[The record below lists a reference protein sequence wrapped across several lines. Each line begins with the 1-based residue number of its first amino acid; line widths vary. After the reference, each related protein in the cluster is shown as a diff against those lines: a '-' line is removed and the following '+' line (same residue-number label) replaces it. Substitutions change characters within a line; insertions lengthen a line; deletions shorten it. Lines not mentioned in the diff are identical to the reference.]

1 MLFKKNQN
9 KRKCFIVLQKALRI
23 FDVALVVGNLRPPC
37 WADAAGLLRRWSGV
51 EEAEPEVGLLREVL
65 QVEEVGDEVP
75 PDQDV
80 LAVAAPSA
88 AAASAGVGASALAA
102 AKYRA
107 SVLGVC
113 DTENGMESSSVHFLV
128 LFLE

>member
-1 MLFKKNQN
+1 MVLLKKNR
-9 KRKCFIVLQKALRI
+9 RKCVIVLQKALRV

-37 WADAAGLLRRWSGV
+37 WADAAGLLRQWSGV

-80 LAVAAPSA
+80 LAVAVPSA
-88 AAASAGVGASALAA
+88 AAVADATTPAGVGASALAT
-102 AKYRA
+102 AKYKEI
-107 SVLGVC
+107 G
-113 DTENGMESSSVHFLV
+113 
-128 LFLE
+128 

>member
-1 MLFKKNQN
+1 MHLKKDQN
-9 KRKCFIVLQKALRI
+9 RRKCFIVLQKALRV

-37 WADAAGLLRRWSGV
+37 WADAAGLLRRGSGV

-80 LAVAAPSA
+80 LAVVVPTATAVA
-88 AAASAGVGASALAA
+88 DTATSAGVGASALAT
-102 AKYRA
+102 AKYKEI
-107 SVLGVC
+107 G
-113 DTENGMESSSVHFLV
+113 
-128 LFLE
+128 

>member
-1 MLFKKNQN
+1 MLLKEDQN
-9 KRKCFIVLQKALRI
+9 RRKCFIVLQKALRV

-37 WADAAGLLRRWSGV
+37 WADAAGLLRRRGRWSGV

-80 LAVAAPSA
+80 LAVAAISA
-88 AAASAGVGASALAA
+88 AAVADAAASAGV
-102 AKYRA
+102 
-107 SVLGVC
+107 
-113 DTENGMESSSVHFLV
+113 
-128 LFLE
+128 

>member
-1 MLFKKNQN
+1 MLWRKIKK
-9 KRKCFIVLQKALRI
+9 KCFIVLQKALRV

-37 WADAAGLLRRWSGV
+37 WADAAGLLRRGRWSGV

-80 LAVAAPSA
+80 LAVAAISA
-88 AAASAGVGASALAA
+88 AAVADTTTPTRVGASALAT
-102 AKYRA
+102 AKYKEI
-107 SVLGVC
+107 G
-113 DTENGMESSSVHFLV
+113 
-128 LFLE
+128 

>member
-80 LAVAAPSA
+80 FAVAVPA
-88 AAASAGVGASALAA
+88 ATAVADTPASAGVGASALATV
-102 AKYRA
+102 KYK
-107 SVLGVC
+107 
-113 DTENGMESSSVHFLV
+113 EIE
-128 LFLE
+128 